1 MGKGEKKRKMGVHNL
16 KKSRVDM
23 MNDVVY
29 FRELEGLAEAV
40 VQKENE
46 LGEDLGDQLRF
57 SKLLY
62 SINSDENLVLGKINT
77 WYFMG
82 NIRKKKYEVF
92 EDKTSALMFIQKEFD
107 KANKEIKDGQPLDP
121 SWKGYWAREIE
132 RLA

>member
-1 MGKGEKKRKMGVHNL
+1 M
-16 KKSRVDM
+16 KKSRVEM
-23 MNDVVY
+23 MNDVIY

-40 VQKENE
+40 VQKEKE

-62 SINSDENLVLGKINT
+62 SINSEENLVLGKINT

-92 EDKTSALMFIQKEFD
+92 EDKVSVLMFIQKEFD
-107 KANKEIKDGQPLDP
+107 KANQKATEGQLDP